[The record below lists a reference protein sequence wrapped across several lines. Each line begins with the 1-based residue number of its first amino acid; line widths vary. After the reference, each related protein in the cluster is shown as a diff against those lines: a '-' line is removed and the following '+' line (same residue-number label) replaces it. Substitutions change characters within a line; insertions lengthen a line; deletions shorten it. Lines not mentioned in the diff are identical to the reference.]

1 MEGTGAARIP
11 LQLTHGAIVASIQ
24 IDLTDD
30 IMQQFRDDLL
40 ALVKVSGATRII
52 LDLSGVAVMDLAE
65 FESLRRT
72 VFMAGLMGA
81 RSVASGLR
89 PGVVSSLV
97 ELDAPLDW
105 VEAALNL
112 EQAFGMFEETAADPP
127 MPAGYETIEERL
139 HDESPAEAASQLG
152 A

>member
-1 MEGTGAARIP
+1 MESTGATRIP

-24 IDLTDD
+24 IDLSDE

-52 LDLSGVAVMDLAE
+52 LDLSGVVVMDLAE

-72 VFMAGLMGA
+72 VLMAGLMGA
-81 RSVASGLR
+81 RSIASGLR
-89 PGVVSSLV
+89 PGVVFSLV

-112 EQAFGMFEETAADPP
+112 EQAFSMFEETIPGTPAVAAPNV
-127 MPAGYETIEERL
+127 IKERL
-139 HDESPAEAASQLG
+139 HEESPAEAARQFG